1 MNDIDTIAVYKLL
14 KSLSTP
20 ITETAAYELGLVS
33 ADGRGLR
40 APKNSREAVVYE
52 YVDRL
57 SLGLRGILNEQPA
70 HQASRATYA
79 AMLIMMRERD
89 DSLLDPTRLRSQLVA
104 EMRKIARFNLPDFS
118 DLREA
123 ARAIKK
129 IRSSSRDPRKSLT
142 KFLKDREQWA
152 TMFKKPTAPVKE
164 ELRTKTKTNKYT
176 IGSTNTSPIGA
187 ANEIRYHVFDPKG
200 RIVKTTWIKK
210 NAQKHADKL
219 NGITEDAPANAV
231 GGGAIH
237 GVGVGPKGEP
247 GVRPMATLRRKR
259 PVDLP
264 KQGSSLIRQPKQ
276 AVEAATPRVTDV
288 RTGRPVPMVHY
299 KALGKKVPVGKSSSS
314 RGNGG
319 DGGNGGEEYLHLS
332 EKPRRR

>member
-1 MNDIDTIAVYKLL
+1 MNDIDTIAIYKLL

-89 DSLLDPTRLRSQLVA
+89 DSLLDPARLRSQLVA

-164 ELRTKTKTNKYT
+164 
-176 IGSTNTSPIGA
+176 
-187 ANEIRYHVFDPKG
+187 
-200 RIVKTTWIKK
+200 
-210 NAQKHADKL
+210 
-219 NGITEDAPANAV
+219 DAPANAV

-247 GVRPMATLRRKR
+247 GVRPMATLRRK
-259 PVDLP
+259 
-264 KQGSSLIRQPKQ
+264 
-276 AVEAATPRVTDV
+276 
-288 RTGRPVPMVHY
+288 RPVPMVHY